1 MISKSSVGGDA
12 GISYMYISYNYKF
25 CPTRCGESGNSNL
38 RDPLISAVKLFVE
51 NNKTIMLNE
60 KQNEQPKWKRV
71 FKQKWTKQ
79 KEKRSSKW
87 M

>member
-1 MISKSSVGGDA
+1 MSFLGIQNSKIYLFEFFFVS
-12 GISYMYISYNYKF
+12 KKW
-25 CPTRCGESGNSNL
+25 PNSAVKKYL